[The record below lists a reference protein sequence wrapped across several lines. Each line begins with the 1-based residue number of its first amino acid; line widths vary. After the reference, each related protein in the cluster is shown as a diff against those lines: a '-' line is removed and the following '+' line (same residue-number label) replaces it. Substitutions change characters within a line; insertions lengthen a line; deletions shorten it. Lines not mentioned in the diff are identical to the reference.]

1 MFSFV
6 FRQILLVLSLS
17 TSSLLLAAD
26 ATDRLLPGSV
36 ANSLK
41 LDWRQDG
48 KVVEIT
54 IQNPS
59 EKWLIT
65 EIEFYLTFRR
75 DEPPAAKPT
84 PKPSKKRFT
93 SNDTYGSIDINEI
106 DWSGLNTGSP
116 LKDNKVKLHL
126 MPGKKKS
133 THLELDYAENV
144 TQVSVSNA
152 RGREP
157 TLFEKTRS
165 ILP

>member
-36 ANSLK
+36 SKSLK
-41 LDWRQDG
+41 MDWRQDG
-48 KVVEIT
+48 KVIEIT

-59 EKWLIT
+59 EQWLVT
-65 EIEFYLTFRR
+65 EIEFNLTYRR
-75 DEPPAAKPT
+75 DDPPAEKPT

-93 SNDTYGSIDINEI
+93 SNDTYGSIEI
-106 DWSGLNTGSP
+106 DNWSGFNTGSP

-133 THLELDYAENV
+133 THIELNYESYV
-144 TQVSVSNA
+144 TQVSVSDA

-165 ILP
+165 MLP